1 MFIKWLRI
9 VLPEREWGQERRH
22 GRGGAKRR
30 GEVQGVCVCVRER
43 GCGATVREEKG
54 KNRKTFYVYQ
64 CRKYV
69 YSSSAK
75 M

>member
-1 MFIKWLRI
+1 MGA
-9 VLPEREWGQERRH
+9 REEARE
-22 GRGGAKRR
+22 GGAKRR
-30 GEVQGVCVCVRER
+30 REVQDVCVCERER
-43 GCGATVREEKG
+43 VGVTVREEKG